1 MLDLNNL
8 ISFYGE
14 ENQHRVA
21 MEECAELIQAI
32 NKCLRYPGNSQA
44 RVHLVEEIGDTLIM
58 IKQLLIIYHIDLDE
72 LYGEVHKKIDIIE
85 QRMNEEKDDN
95 LV

>member
-1 MLDLNNL
+1 MTDFKE
-8 ISFYGE
+8 IIKHYGT
-14 ENQHRVA
+14 ENQARQS

-32 NKCLRYPGNSQA
+32 NKCLRHPESSQA
-44 RVHLVEEIGDTLIM
+44 RAQLVEEIGDTLIM
-58 IKQLLIIYHIDLDE
+58 VKQLLIIYHIDLEE
-72 LYGEVHKKIDIIE
+72 LYGEVHKKIDAIE